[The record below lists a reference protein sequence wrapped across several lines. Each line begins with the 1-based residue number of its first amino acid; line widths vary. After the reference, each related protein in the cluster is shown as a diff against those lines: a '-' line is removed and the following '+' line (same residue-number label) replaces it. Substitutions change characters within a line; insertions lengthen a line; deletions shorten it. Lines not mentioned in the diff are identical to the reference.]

1 MAIVAS
7 QVAAVQQLYVSYF
20 GRPADPAGLDYWTNI
35 VEAQDSTAAVSATF
49 AASAEY
55 KAAYEGKT
63 NAQIVDQLYTN
74 LFGRPADATG
84 RAYWVD
90 LLDKGTIKVDTIVY
104 EVSLAALTT
113 DKEAVENK
121 VAAATAFTAALDTE
135 AEVAGYSG
143 DAALVL
149 AKAFITGVTTDA
161 TLATA
166 TEPAALA
173 ATVAAVVASGTEFTL
188 EGAMANYEAAV
199 AAKNAALLGL
209 ADNEAVAAYLEAND
223 IDDPEAADITAA
235 LTAITNEAEGDIDGI
250 IAGFSDLTVAQQ
262 TANIAKEEADLAAR
276 LNTQTTAATTGLN
289 ARTAAVEAVAN
300 LGAAYEDYT
309 AAVEAREAAVIAA
322 DLAVTAQG
330 AAISNVG
337 TLNGGTFAAVAGVY
351 TFTPTAGGDATP
363 LIRLNTAGDAYVLA
377 NGVTEARFEGV
388 TAALNALNANRA
400 AQKELTDSITAEE
413 KAYISADILDSRDA
427 NANLEA
433 VAETFKFVQLGD
445 DVLPTYQQILDEEEF
460 FVNQLDS
467 LDARVGGGKG
477 SYATKADALETAVAN
492 VMAGATPV
500 VADLKAALNVGV
512 ADKVITQAQA
522 NAIEAKFAAT
532 DAGETAVNEALYAV
546 NISAQHTDFLA
557 AVNTLLVAEVGAR
570 NADGSFQK
578 DADGNYIGGDADVG
592 TLVNN
597 LLAQQAL
604 VDETNEDIADLAEAV
619 EAYNAA
625 KALNDT
631 VAAADKA
638 IAAAVKVFT
647 TEGYV
652 APVTLSSAITLATA
666 KDDLFLAGSTD
677 VSLRNF
683 GAQGDDVLYVGKG
696 LTYNDTEIG
705 SGTGQTAIGQAGDD
719 SVLEFF
725 LQQSGNNVI
734 VHVES
739 KAFGS
744 TSATDITKIT
754 LVGVDLEDL
763 VIDNGFITV

>member
-166 TEPAALA
+166 TAPAALA

-188 EGAMANYEAAV
+188 EGAMASYSAAV
-199 AAKNAALLGL
+199 EAKNAVLLDL
-209 ADNEAVAAYLEAND
+209 AKDEAVAAELQAAN
-223 IDDPEAADITAA
+223 ISNPKPADVTAA
-235 LTAITNEAEGDIDGI
+235 IKAI
-250 IAGFSDLTVAQQ
+250 
-262 TANIAKEEADLAAR
+262 
-276 LNTQTTAATTGLN
+276 TTAATTG
-289 ARTAAVEAVAN
+289 ADGIDGIITGFSTKTAAQQSAEISLAQANNAKTLSTQTTTLTTRTTAVEGVAN
-300 LGAAYEDYT
+300 LEAAYEDYT
-309 AAVEAREAAVIAA
+309 AAVAAREAADTAFN
-322 DLAVTAQG
+322 LTQTAQT
-330 AAISNVG
+330 AAIANVG
-337 TLNGGTFAAVAGVY
+337 TLNGGNVAAVAGGY
-351 TFTPTAGGDATP
+351 SFTATSTGTVTP

-377 NGVTEARFEGV
+377 TGVTEARFEGV
-388 TAALNALNANRA
+388 TAALTAINARFNA
-400 AQKELTDSITAEE
+400 QETLTDARDAEWTATI
-413 KAYISADILDSRDA
+413 AADILDSADA
-427 NANLEA
+427 NANLKA
-433 VAETFKFVQLGD
+433 VAETFVFTDLGTA
-445 DVLPTYQQILDEEEF
+445 LPTYDQILAEREF
-460 FVNQLDS
+460 FTNQIDALN
-467 LDARVGGGKG
+467 ARVVGGN
-477 SYATKADALETAVAN
+477 YTAAITTLAGDVAGI
-492 VMAGATPV
+492 MAGATPT
-500 VADLKAALNVGV
+500 AEALDARLDLAVTARVL
-512 ADKVITQAQA
+512 TQAQA
-522 NAIEAKFAAT
+522 DAIQAKFAAT
-532 DAGETAVNEALYAV
+532 PAGEIAVNDAVSAINYAEQ
-546 NISAQHTDFLA
+546 SADFEA
-557 AVNTLLVAEVGAR
+557 AVKTLLDAEIGVYDELTGTY
-570 NADGSFQK
+570 S
-578 DADGNYIGGDADVG
+578 GGDLSIG
-592 TLVNN
+592 TLVNAVLTAQGN
-597 LLAQQAL
+597 VDATNATIEKLA
-604 VDETNEDIADLAEAV
+604 DAV
-619 EAYNAA
+619 AAFNDA

-652 APVTLSSAITLATA
+652 APVTLSAAVTLATA
-666 KDDLFLAGSTD
+666 KDDLFLAGSSD

-734 VHVES
+734 VNVES

>member
-35 VEAQDSTAAVSATF
+35 VEAQKSTAAVSATF

-135 AEVAGYSG
+135 AEIAGYSG

-166 TEPAALA
+166 TAPAALA
-173 ATVAAVVASGTEFTL
+173 ATVAAVVASGTDFTL
-188 EGAMANYEAAV
+188 EGAMASYSAAV
-199 AAKNAALLGL
+199 EAKNAVLLDL
-209 ADNEAVAAYLEAND
+209 ADDEAVAAQLEASGISN
-223 IDDPEAADITAA
+223 PKPADVTN
-235 LTAITNEAEGDIDGI
+235 AIKAI
-250 IAGFSDLTVAQQ
+250 
-262 TANIAKEEADLAAR
+262 
-276 LNTQTTAATTGLN
+276 TTAATTG
-289 ARTAAVEAVAN
+289 ADGIDSIITGFSTKTAAQQSAEISLAQANNAKTLSTQTTTLTTRTTAVEGVAN
-300 LGAAYEDYT
+300 LEAAYETYT
-309 AAVEAREAAVIAA
+309 AAVEAREAAETAFN
-322 DLAVTAQG
+322 LTVTAQT
-330 AAISNVG
+330 AAVANVG
-337 TLNGGTFAAVAGVY
+337 TLNGGTFAANSTGGY
-351 TFTPTAGGDATP
+351 SFTATSTGTVTP
-363 LIRLNTAGDAYVLA
+363 LIRLNTAGDAFVLET
-377 NGVTEARFEGV
+377 GVTEARFEGV
-388 TAALNALNANRA
+388 TAALTAINARFNAQEARNDAR
-400 AQKELTDSITAEE
+400 TAEWN
-413 KAYISADILDSRDA
+413 ATIAADILDSAGGSDA
-427 NANLEA
+427 NLKA
-433 VAETFKFVQLGD
+433 VAETFVFTDLGTA
-445 DVLPTYQQILDEEEF
+445 VPTYDQILTEREF
-460 FVNQLDS
+460 FKNQIEA
-467 LDARVGGGKG
+467 LDARVVGGNY
-477 SYATKADALETAVAN
+477 SAAITTLASDVAGI
-492 VMAGATPV
+492 MAGATPT
-500 VADLKAALNVGV
+500 AEALDTRLDQAVTARV
-512 ADKVITQAQA
+512 LTQAQA
-522 NAIEAKFAAT
+522 DAIQAKFAAT
-532 DAGETAVNEALYAV
+532 EAGEIAVNDALSAINYAEQ
-546 NISAQHTDFLA
+546 SADFEG
-557 AVNTLLVAEVGAR
+557 AVKTLLDAEIGVYDELTGTY
-570 NADGSFQK
+570 S
-578 DADGNYIGGDADVG
+578 GGDLNIG
-592 TLVNN
+592 TLVNAVLTAQGDVDATN
-597 LLAQQAL
+597 AKIEKLA
-604 VDETNEDIADLAEAV
+604 DAV
-619 EAYNAA
+619 AAFNDA

-666 KDDLFLAGSTD
+666 KDDLFLAGSSD

-705 SGTGQTAIGQAGDD
+705 AGTGQTAIGAAGDD

-744 TSATDITKIT
+744 TSGTDITKIT
-754 LVGVDLEDL
+754 LVGVDLDDL